1 MRWPSAALRY
11 LAACSPAPYPLPPVP
26 LLPAGTGIPVHVLG
40 NPGMQLAAQQLV
52 AQRLMQQQMMSGQL
66 RPVMPA
72 QMLALQQA
80 QQAQLQQRLA
90 AAGAA
95 AGASK
100 KGGGGGGKKRG
111 PRAAAAAAPPA
122 QPIYAPAPA
131 ARPANPYADPG
142 GVLGC
147 LLHVCCAALAAAV
160 SLASPAA
167 LAACALGGLSC
178 MPGLLPLA
186 HSEPFGS

>member
-1 MRWPSAALRY
+1 MRWTIAALRSLTACL
-11 LAACSPAPYPLPPVP
+11 LAHSLPFMYNTLSACS
-26 LLPAGTGIPVHVLG
+26 GIPVHVLG

-80 QQAQLQQRLA
+80 QQAQLQQRLT

-95 AGASK
+95 AGAAK

-131 ARPANPYADPG
+131 ARPANP
-142 GVLGC
+142 
-147 LLHVCCAALAAAV
+147 
-160 SLASPAA
+160 
-167 LAACALGGLSC
+167 
-178 MPGLLPLA
+178 
-186 HSEPFGS
+186 